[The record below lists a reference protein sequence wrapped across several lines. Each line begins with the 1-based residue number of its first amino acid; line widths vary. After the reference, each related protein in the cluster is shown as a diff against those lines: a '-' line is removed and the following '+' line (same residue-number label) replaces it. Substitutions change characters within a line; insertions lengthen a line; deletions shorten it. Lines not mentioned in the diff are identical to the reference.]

1 MLFCSKSNKIKYYT
15 IPQIDLSEKT
25 EGADSRFDY
34 LFQKSVVDDS
44 KAYLGHPDS
53 ILLNN
58 GDILTFFPEGHG
70 KGRIIAK
77 RSTDGGK
84 TYSDGLKNM
93 PASWADSLETPTVF
107 RLEFKDGS
115 EKLILISGNPKWPST
130 PTPLGFNCS
139 VSDDDGETWSEFER
153 FFDRDSSFSVCPIV
167 SMASLIRLK
176 ENGEFVDKWLGI
188 FHDRHF
194 INYKTVLTFDNG
206 KMQWSKP
213 EKYLS
218 DYRKTEKHMG
228 VCEVCAIRSDG
239 GKGDRICLIA
249 RANKKRSNSIL
260 FVSDDEGK
268 TWSKP
273 QFLPTA
279 LNGERHKAVYLPDG
293 RLYITF
299 RSIILSKD
307 EVIKQRENYGER
319 NWYSEGLVAWV
330 GTFDDIVNLREGQY
344 RIKLAH
350 TYLPNQNKPS
360 IVANADTGYCGN
372 VLLSDGTVVTSSYGI
387 FFTDEKEHGTYNTD
401 KGQQKRKTCVISKR
415 VNVKDTDELCSA
427 LFTLKDILR

>member
-1 MLFCSKSNKIKYYT
+1 MFTFSKYPKAKYYT
-15 IPQIDLSEKT
+15 IPQIDLSQKT
-25 EGADSRFDY
+25 EGVNSRFDY
-34 LFQKSVVDDS
+34 LFEKSVVDDS

-53 ILLNN
+53 ILLRN
-58 GDILTFFPEGHG
+58 GDILTFYPAGHG
-70 KGRIIAK
+70 KGKIIVK
-77 RSTDGGK
+77 RSSDGGL
-84 TYSDGLKNM
+84 TYKDGLKST
-93 PASWADSLETPTVF
+93 PESWSESLETPTVF
-107 RLEFKDGS
+107 RLGFSDGR

-153 FFDRDSSFSVCPIV
+153 FFDKDSEFPVCPVV

-176 ENGEFVDKWLGI
+176 ENGKFVDKWLGI

-194 INYKTVLTFDNG
+194 VNYKTILTFNNG
-206 KMQWSKP
+206 KMNWSKP
-213 EKYLS
+213 ETYLS
-218 DYRKTEKHMG
+218 EYRKVEKETG
-228 VCEVCAIRSDG
+228 VCEVCAIRSEG
-239 GKGDRICLIA
+239 GLGDRICLIA
-249 RANKKRSNSIL
+249 RANKKRSNSLL

-299 RSIILSKD
+299 RSIILSKP
-307 EVIKQRENYGER
+307 EVKKQRKNNGEH

-350 TYLPNQNKPS
+350 TYLPKQNEPS
-360 IVANADTGYCGN
+360 LVANADTGYCGN
-372 VLLSDGTVVTSSYGI
+372 VLLPDGTVVTSSYGI
-387 FFTDEKEHGTYNTD
+387 FFPEEKEHGVYMTD
-401 KGQQKRKTCVISKR
+401 KGMQKRKTCVISKR
-415 VNVKDTDELCSA
+415 VNVKDTDEL
-427 LFTLKDILR
+427 LER

>member
-15 IPQIDLSEKT
+15 IPQIDLSKKPR
-25 EGADSRFDY
+25 GIDSRFDS
-34 LFQKSVVDDS
+34 LFRVSTVDDS

-58 GDILTFFPEGHG
+58 GDILTFYPEGHG
-70 KGRIIAK
+70 KGKIIAK
-77 RSTDGGK
+77 RSTDGGV
-84 TYSDGLKNM
+84 TYADGLKNM
-93 PASWADSLETPTVF
+93 PASWENSLETPTVF
-107 RLEFKDGS
+107 RLRFKDGG

-139 VSDDDGETWSEFER
+139 VSCDDGETWSEFER
-153 FFDRDSSFSVCPIV
+153 FFDRESSFPVCPVV
-167 SMASLIRLK
+167 SMASLIHLK
-176 ENGEFVDKWLGI
+176 ENGEFVDKWMGI
-188 FHDRHF
+188 FHDRRF
-194 INYKTVLTFDNG
+194 VNYKTILTFNNG

-218 DYRKTEKHMG
+218 EYRKTERCMG

-249 RANKKRSNSIL
+249 RANKKRSNSVL
-260 FVSDDEGK
+260 FISDDEGK
-268 TWSKP
+268 HWSKP

-279 LNGERHKAVYLPDG
+279 LCGERHKAVYLPDG

-307 EVIKQRENYGER
+307 EVIKQRENYGEH

-350 TYLPNQNKPS
+350 TYLPKQNEPS
-360 IVANADTGYCGN
+360 LAANADTGYCGN
-372 VLLSDGTVVTSSYGI
+372 VLLPDGTVVTSSYGI
-387 FFTDEKEHGTYNTD
+387 FFTDEKEHGTYSTD
-401 KGQQKRKTCVISKR
+401 KGQQKRKTCVVSKR
-415 VNVKDTDELCSA
+415 VNIKDTDEL
-427 LFTLKDILR
+427 LKNILG

>member
-1 MLFCSKSNKIKYYT
+1 MFSFFKTNETKYYT
-15 IPQIDLSEKT
+15 IPQIDLSRKPR
-25 EGADSRFDY
+25 DIDPRFDY
-34 LFQKSVVDDS
+34 LYSISTVDDS

-58 GDILTFFPEGHG
+58 GDILTFYPEGHG
-70 KGRIIAK
+70 KGKIISK
-77 RSTDGGK
+77 RSADGGV
-84 TYSDGLKNM
+84 TYTDGLKNA

-107 RLEFKDGS
+107 RLKFTDGS
-115 EKLILISGNPKWPST
+115 EKLILISGNPKWPSM

-153 FFDRDSSFSVCPIV
+153 FFDKDSSFPVCPIV
-167 SMASLIRLK
+167 SMASLIHFK
-176 ENGEFVDKWLGI
+176 ENGKFVDKWLGI
-188 FHDRHF
+188 FHDNHF
-194 INYKTVLTFDNG
+194 VNYKTVLTFENG
-206 KMQWSKP
+206 KMQWSTP

-218 DYRKTEKHMG
+218 DYREIEKKMG
-228 VCEVCAIRSDG
+228 VCEVCAIRSDKG
-239 GKGDRICLIA
+239 YGDRICLIA

-273 QFLPTA
+273 KILPTA

-299 RSIILSKD
+299 RSIILSKS
-307 EVIKQRENYGER
+307 EVKKQRKTLGEH

-350 TYLPNQNKPS
+350 TYLPKQNEPS
-360 IVANADTGYCGN
+360 LVANADTGYCGN
-372 VLLSDGTVVTSSYGI
+372 VVLSDGTVVTSSYGI
-387 FFTDEKEHGTYNTD
+387 FFTDEKEHGAYNTD
-401 KGQQKRKTCVISKR
+401 KGRQKRKTCVISKR
-415 VNVKDTDELCSA
+415 VNVNDTDIL
-427 LFTLKDILR
+427 LKNILR

>member
-1 MLFCSKSNKIKYYT
+1 MLFWSKSNKIKYYT

-58 GDILTFFPEGHG
+58 GDILTFYPEGHG
-70 KGRIIAK
+70 KGRIITK

-84 TYSDGLKNM
+84 TYSDGLQNM
-93 PASWADSLETPTVF
+93 PASWANSLETPTVF
-107 RLEFKDGS
+107 RLEFTDGS

-139 VSDDDGETWSEFER
+139 VSDDDGKTWSEFER
-153 FFDRDSSFSVCPIV
+153 FFDKESDFPICPIV

-218 DYRKTEKHMG
+218 DYRKTEKQMG

-239 GKGDRICLIA
+239 GMGDRICLIA

-279 LNGERHKAVYLPDG
+279 LNGERHKALYLPDG

-307 EVIKQRENYGER
+307 EVIKQRKNYGER
-319 NWYSEGLVAWV
+319 KWYSEGLVAWV
-330 GTFDDIVNLREGQY
+330 GTFEDIVNLREGQY

-350 TYLPNQNKPS
+350 TYLPNQHKPS

-372 VLLSDGTVVTSSYGI
+372 ILLSDGTVVTSSYGI
-387 FFTDEKEHGTYNTD
+387 FFTDEKEHGTYKTD
-401 KGQQKRKTCVISKR
+401 KGSQKRKTCVISKR
-415 VNVKDTDELCSA
+415 VNVKDTDEL
-427 LFTLKDILR
+427 LKDILG

>member
-1 MLFCSKSNKIKYYT
+1 MFSFFKSNETKYYT
-15 IPQIDLSEKT
+15 IPQIDLSIKPR
-25 EGADSRFDY
+25 GIDPRFDY
-34 LFQKSVVDDS
+34 LYRISTVDNS

-58 GDILTFFPEGHG
+58 GDILTFYPEGHG
-70 KGRIIAK
+70 KGKIIVK
-77 RSTDGGK
+77 RSTDGGV
-84 TYSDGLKNM
+84 TYTDGLKNI

-107 RLEFKDGS
+107 RLKFTDGS

-153 FFDRDSSFSVCPIV
+153 FFDKDSSFPVCPIV
-167 SMASLIRLK
+167 SMASLIHLK
-176 ENGEFVDKWLGI
+176 ENGEFVDKWMGI
-188 FHDRHF
+188 FHDREF
-194 INYKTVLTFDNG
+194 INYKTVLTFENG
-206 KMQWSKP
+206 QMKWSTP

-218 DYRKTEKHMG
+218 DYRETEKKMG

-239 GKGDRICLIA
+239 GLGDKICLIA

-260 FVSDDEGK
+260 FESVDEGK

-273 QFLPTA
+273 KFLPTA

-307 EVIKQRENYGER
+307 EVKKQRKNLGEH

-350 TYLPNQNKPS
+350 TYLPKQNEPS
-360 IVANADTGYCGN
+360 IVSNADTGYCGN

-387 FFTDEKEHGTYNTD
+387 FFTDEKEHGAYNTD
-401 KGQQKRKTCVISKR
+401 KGRQKRKTCVISKR
-415 VNVKDTDELCSA
+415 VNVNDTDDL
-427 LFTLKDILR
+427 LKNILR

>member
-1 MLFCSKSNKIKYYT
+1 MFTFSKYPKAKYYT
-15 IPQIDLSEKT
+15 IPQIDLSKKT
-25 EGADSRFDY
+25 EGVNSRFDY
-34 LFQKSVVDDS
+34 LFEKSVVDDS

-53 ILLNN
+53 ILLRN
-58 GDILTFFPEGHG
+58 GDILTFYPEGHG
-70 KGRIIAK
+70 KGKIIVK
-77 RSTDGGK
+77 RSSDGGL
-84 TYSDGLKNM
+84 TYSDAFKNT
-93 PASWADSLETPTVF
+93 PESWSTSLETPTVF
-107 RLEFKDGS
+107 RLLFTDGS
-115 EKLILISGNPKWPST
+115 EKLILISGNPKWPSV

-153 FFDRDSSFSVCPIV
+153 FFDKDSEFPVCPIV

-176 ENGEFVDKWLGI
+176 ENGKFVDKWLGI

-194 INYKTVLTFDNG
+194 INYKSILTFNNG
-206 KMQWSKP
+206 KMNWSKP
-213 EKYLS
+213 EAYLS
-218 DYRKTEKHMG
+218 EHRKTEKETG

-239 GKGDRICLIA
+239 GMGDRICLIA
-249 RANKKRSNSIL
+249 RANKKRSNSLL

-299 RSIILSKD
+299 RSIILSKP
-307 EVIKQRENYGER
+307 EVKKQRKNNGEH

-330 GTFDDIVNLREGQY
+330 GTFDDIVSLKEGQY

-350 TYLPNQNKPS
+350 TYLPKQNELS
-360 IVANADTGYCGN
+360 LVANADTGYCGN
-372 VLLSDGTVVTSSYGI
+372 VLLPDGTVVTSSYGI
-387 FFTDEKEHGTYNTD
+387 FFPEEKEHGVYRTD
-401 KGQQKRKTCVISKR
+401 KGMQKRKTCVISKR
-415 VNVKDTDELCSA
+415 VNVKDTDEL
-427 LFTLKDILR
+427 LGL